1 MKWKKVDKEP
11 PPPYSWRGYVH
22 TIRPDQT
29 TAGKLATY
37 WGHEREGRKGWEID
51 DRSFNEVVYEYL
63 DEQADDWID
72 ADITPPQ
79 LHQDCAFIVISKHDP
94 NLNGRVLGGR
104 YYGDVHGCHE
114 FAVPGHGY
122 YAKLWQPLPSTPQGG
137 DNKIK

>member
-1 MKWKKVDKEP
+1 MKWKKAFEEP
-11 PPPYSWRGYVH
+11 KVYGEYFCISNM
-22 TIRPDQT
+22 
-29 TAGKLATY
+29 
-37 WGHEREGRKGWEID
+37 GRKMKVAFHPEAKWHPQDIPMYADGEIV
-51 DRSFNEVVYEYL
+51 REWL

-104 YYGDVHGCHE
+104 YYGDVNGYHE

-137 DNKIK
+137 DKK